1 VKTKKHFFLSL
12 LLLQVF
18 MMTSPAEA
26 FTFSTKPL
34 DFGSRQGDYFRA
46 DQNRKAFLFE
56 ENTSDLNFQNQSE
69 KDNDGVSFY
78 SNLNFSHHFPGIAGH
93 KTFVSG
99 YIPNRRTILKTQI
112 FPFHF
117 FW

>member
-1 VKTKKHFFLSL
+1 ML
-12 LLLQVF
+12 
-18 MMTSPAEA
+18 TSTAEA
-26 FTFSTKPL
+26 FTLSTKSL
-34 DFGSRQGDYFRA
+34 DLDSRQGDYLKA

-56 ENTSDLNFQNQSE
+56 ETTSDLNYQNQSE
-69 KDNDGVSFY
+69 KDSDGVSFY
-78 SNLNFSHHFPGIAGH
+78 SNLNFSHQFPENAGH

-99 YIPNRRTILKTQI
+99 YILNRRTILKTQI

>member
-1 VKTKKHFFLSL
+1 ML
-12 LLLQVF
+12 
-18 MMTSPAEA
+18 TSTAEA
-26 FTFSTKPL
+26 FTFSTKTL
-34 DFGSRQGDYFRA
+34 DLGSRQGDYFRA

-56 ENTSDLNFQNQSE
+56 ETTAKLNIQNQSE
-69 KDNDGVSFY
+69 KDSDGVPFY
-78 SNLNFSHHFPGIAGH
+78 SNLNFSHHFTGNAGQ
-93 KTFVSG
+93 KTFVAG